1 MPPTHAATAAP
12 GARSARGHLLHVDD
26 DPVSSLVL
34 CEWLKLNGYTVDHA
48 DCPDQANPL
57 LARGEYDLIISD
69 IHMPG
74 NHRLEW
80 VETLLT
86 AGCRAP
92 ILLMTGSPELE
103 TACRAANL
111 PVSGYLIKPPD
122 WAALDAKLQSA
133 IADSRRRRDFLQLSG
148 EILRLLDTRRH
159 LSGPQESEL
168 ATRLATLAT
177 TFSGAAE
184 GRPPTPHAG
193 GPAGREADS
202 RWRHAIEDTIEV
214 IERTKHSF
222 RSKELGQLRRRL
234 QGVLHGPRAA

>member
-1 MPPTHAATAAP
+1 MSPTHVATAAP

-34 CEWLKLNGYTVDHA
+34 CEWLKLNGYTLDHA
-48 DCPDQANPL
+48 DSPAQANPL
-57 LARGEYDLIISD
+57 LAHDEYDLIISD

-80 VETLLT
+80 IETLL
-86 AGCRAP
+86 ASGCTAP

-122 WAALDAKLQSA
+122 WHSLDAKLQSVMTEA
-133 IADSRRRRDFLQLSG
+133 RRRRDFLLLSR
-148 EILRLLDTRRH
+148 EILGLLDQRTSLGATH
-159 LSGPQESEL
+159 EHEL
-168 ATRLATLAT
+168 IARLASLAS
-177 TFSGAAE
+177 TFSGAAHA
-184 GRPPTPHAG
+184 RPAARPGSPGATD
-193 GPAGREADS
+193 ADLP
-202 RWRHAIEDTIEV
+202 WRTAIEDTIQV

-222 RSKELGQLRRRL
+222 RSKELGQLRTRL
-234 QGVLHGPRAA
+234 QNVLRRPQAA